1 MCFLK
6 IKALLTDAAICFC
19 GLVFFSL
26 SVNMFAIPNGIV
38 QGGFT
43 GISTML
49 NHIFPDFPVGRLIF
63 TLNIPL
69 FILAKIFLEKGFIL
83 RTFLLTLAL
92 SLFIDVGALFIPA
105 YEGDPMLCVIFCGIF
120 SGLGLSLVF
129 YTGATTGGTDIIARL
144 IKKARPSLSMG
155 TLMLILDAVI
165 ITLSAFVYGEIEA
178 IMYALITVFLTSRVI
193 DFVLYG
199 SEHGKVMVIVSDEAH
214 LLADEIMK
222 KHSRGVTVIK
232 AQGGY
237 TKKEKTILWCAV
249 RASQVRNI
257 NRSVKEIDPHAFTVI
272 CDAGQIIGEGF
283 RN

>member
-1 MCFLK
+1 MLLK
-6 IKALLTDAAICFC
+6 IKAILTDAAICLC

-43 GISTML
+43 GISTMV

-69 FILAKIFLEKGFIL
+69 FILAKLFLEKGFIAK
-83 RTFLLTLAL
+83 TFLLTLGL
-92 SLFIDVGALFIPA
+92 SLFIDVGSYFIPA
-105 YEGDPMLCVIFCGIF
+105 YEGDPMLCAIFCGIF

-144 IKKARPSLSMG
+144 LKKLRPSLSMG
-155 TLMLILDAVI
+155 TLMLILDAII
-165 ITLSAFVYGEIEA
+165 ITLSALVYGEIEA
-178 IMYALITVFLTSRVI
+178 IMYALITVFFTSKVI

-199 SEHGKVMVIVSDEAH
+199 SEHGKVMIIISDEATA
-214 LLADEIMK
+214 LTDEIMK

-237 TKKEKTILWCAV
+237 TKKEKNILWCAV

-257 NRSVKEIDPHAFTVI
+257 NRSVKNIDPHAFTVI